1 MPLFDLFGF
10 VLFYLFI
17 VMLAVSLGYHRFL
30 AHKSF
35 RARKWFEYLIVFLG
49 LPAGTPVQWAGNH
62 RAHHLYEDTPE
73 DPHSPIHKGLMYAH
87 TGWYLNT
94 KNQWLALA
102 YALGGPLRTV
112 FDAFYR
118 PRTNQQYNHLAK
130 DIQGDSVFRFLSRP
144 WPYTVAV
151 LLHLSASVALATLW
165 LGEQGWMVYWL
176 LSIYVYNI
184 GDAVNS
190 FGHVYGDRP
199 FSGDGKATDN
209 KVLGI
214 LTFGDGWHAGHH
226 CFPASAR
233 HGLSGQ
239 WDLAFQWITVFHRL
253 GVISHFETVDPAKLE
268 KRRRNS

>member
-1 MPLFDLFGF
+1 MHLSDVLGF
-10 VLFYLFI
+10 VLFYLFV

-35 RARKWFEYLIVFLG
+35 RARSWFEYLIVLLG

-62 RAHHLYEDTPE
+62 RAHHLYEDTCQ
-73 DPHSPIHKGLMYAH
+73 DPHSPHHHGLLYAH
-87 TGWYLNT
+87 AGWYLNT
-94 KNQWLALA
+94 HNRCLTLL
-102 YALGGPLRTV
+102 YIFGGPLRTL

-130 DIQGDSVFRFLSRP
+130 DIQQDPVFRTLSRP
-144 WPYTVAV
+144 WPYTLLVVLHLTVSLSLAV
-151 LLHLSASVALATLW
+151 LWMGS
-165 LGEQGWMVYWL
+165 LGWIVYWV

-190 FGHVYGDRP
+190 FGHLYGQRP
-199 FSGDGKATDN
+199 FSGDGQARDN
-209 KVLGI
+209 ALLGV

-239 WDLAFQWITVFHRL
+239 WDLAFQWITWLHGL
-253 GVISHFETVDPAKLE
+253 GVIKSYQSVDPVKLE
-268 KRRRNS
+268 KRRRLQ